1 MDEAES
7 IMLSEVSHIKYC
19 MISLISEIL
28 KIIQMNIYA
37 KQKQAHRYK
46 LLVTKGKGG
55 MQIRGLRLRDT
66 NYYV

>member
-1 MDEAES
+1 MDEPES
-7 IMLSEVSHIKYC
+7 IMLREVCHRKYC
-19 MISLISEIL
+19 MISLICEIL

>member
-1 MDEAES
+1 
-7 IMLSEVSHIKYC
+7 
-19 MISLISEIL
+19 
-28 KIIQMNIYA
+28 MNIYA